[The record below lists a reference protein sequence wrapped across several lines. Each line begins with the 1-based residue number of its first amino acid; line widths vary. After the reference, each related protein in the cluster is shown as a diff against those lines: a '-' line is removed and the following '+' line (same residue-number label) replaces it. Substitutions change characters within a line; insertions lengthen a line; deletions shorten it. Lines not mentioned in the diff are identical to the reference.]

1 MLRIKGLT
9 KRYRTGDLA
18 LKGID
23 IDVPD
28 GQVMALIGPSGAGKS
43 TVIRC
48 INRLVEP
55 TSGSI
60 ALNDVDIVKLGS
72 AELRRVRRRMGMIFQ
87 EYALVERLSVMENV
101 LTGRLGYVGF
111 WQSWL
116 RRFPQS
122 DIDEA
127 FRLLERVGLDHMA
140 DKRADELSGGQR
152 QRVGICRALIQ
163 NPELLLVDEPTASL
177 DPKTS
182 RQIMRLITELCGE
195 RKLSA
200 IINIHDVMLAQ
211 MFAERIVGLRLGE
224 IVYDGPPDKLTPAV
238 LTSIYG
244 EEDWSATIRKVDEQ
258 AGEADED
265 NVVPF
270 RTAAPGS
277 QPIGGNDVIAR
288 APCFAHSRASR
299 TPRLLSAGAGSL
311 LPRGRAEKGSSVSV
325 AATAPRQWKK
335 PPLIRSAWLRW
346 ALVVGAV
353 VYLALVFQTTPVNW
367 TRVWEGLPRGAA
379 FLKAFFPPDFVSRW
393 DEIAEGIAESLWMT
407 VVSTVVGI
415 ALSIPV
421 GIGAAKNIAPA
432 PVYYFCRAVLAVS
445 RSFQEI
451 ILAIFFV
458 KLFGFGPFAGFVTL
472 SFATIGF
479 YGKLLAEDIE
489 DMDAGQAEAVRAS
502 GASWLQ
508 WINYGVQPQVMPRM
522 IGLGLYRF
530 DINFRESAVIGIVGG
545 GGIGA
550 TLNTAFD
557 RYEFDSAAAIII
569 VIIAIVMLCEYGS
582 GYLRRWVQ

>member
-1 MLRIKGLT
+1 MT
-9 KRYRTGDLA
+9 DYRRPA
-18 LKGID
+18 
-23 IDVPD
+23 
-28 GQVMALIGPSGAGKS
+28 
-43 TVIRC
+43 
-48 INRLVEP
+48 
-55 TSGSI
+55 
-60 ALNDVDIVKLGS
+60 
-72 AELRRVRRRMGMIFQ
+72 
-87 EYALVERLSVMENV
+87 
-101 LTGRLGYVGF
+101 
-111 WQSWL
+111 
-116 RRFPQS
+116 
-122 DIDEA
+122 
-127 FRLLERVGLDHMA
+127 
-140 DKRADELSGGQR
+140 
-152 QRVGICRALIQ
+152 
-163 NPELLLVDEPTASL
+163 
-177 DPKTS
+177 
-182 RQIMRLITELCGE
+182 
-195 RKLSA
+195 
-200 IINIHDVMLAQ
+200 
-211 MFAERIVGLRLGE
+211 
-224 IVYDGPPDKLTPAV
+224 PP
-238 LTSIYG
+238 
-244 EEDWSATIRKVDEQ
+244 
-258 AGEADED
+258 
-265 NVVPF
+265 
-270 RTAAPGS
+270 
-277 QPIGGNDVIAR
+277 
-288 APCFAHSRASR
+288 
-299 TPRLLSAGAGSL
+299 
-311 LPRGRAEKGSSVSV
+311 
-325 AATAPRQWKK
+325 WKK
-335 PPLIRSAWLRW
+335 PPLIKSAWLRW
-346 ALVVGAV
+346 TLAIGAA

-367 TRVWEGLPRGAA
+367 TRVWEGCRAAPRS
-379 FLKAFFPPDFVSRW
+379 LSAFFPPDFVSRW

-489 DMDAGQAEAVRAS
+489 DMDASQAEAVRAS

-557 RYEFDSAAAIII
+557 RYEFNSAAAIII